1 MATRTRP
8 GAAPR
13 PKRTG
18 GVIHKNQV
26 ATLNGVKVIA
36 DGNGNWRRFNPLA
49 NSTTSGQVVG
59 TYSNAGRSDS
69 RTQAK
74 STTNTSLR
82 SGGRRNRASSGRRGA
97 ATTRTTNA
105 GSRNRFNTKTG
116 PKKGD
121 TRIVND
127 QRQTYNGSRWV
138 ATSTTGGAKKGQTK
152 IQNNTRYVYNGSRW
166 VAQGRPRTQTQAGN
180 EARRNGTYSSG
191 ASRAQAPTRSSSSSA
206 ASSSAS
212 NSAATKPAEKLKAK
226 PSGKSVLDREIAGA
240 QQFIAA
246 HKSKGPGMQ
255 RAVKKMKER
264 LARLRAKKG
273 EGRSDL
279 VKANRNVA

>member
-97 ATTRTTNA
+97 ATTST
-105 GSRNRFNTKTG
+105 SRSSAT

-180 EARRNGTYSSG
+180 EARRNGTYKAPSSN
-191 ASRAQAPTRSSSSSA
+191 SSSSSA
-206 ASSSAS
+206 ARP
-212 NSAATKPAEKLKAK
+212 AATKPAEKLKAK

-273 EGRSDL
+273 AGRSDL

>member
-180 EARRNGTYSSG
+180 EARRNGTYKAPSSN
-191 ASRAQAPTRSSSSSA
+191 SSSSSA
-206 ASSSAS
+206 ARP
-212 NSAATKPAEKLKAK
+212 AATKPAEKLKAK